1 MSFCSNCGNPLD
13 TTSKFCSNCGAP
25 IAQAPVAQAPVAA
38 PVIVESAPYI
48 REVPVKA
55 KVTGFI
61 GMGLS
66 IGGLIMAIIGLLY
79 TFMFI
84 SIEPE
89 AGFVFSIVFSLFSL
103 PLSIVGRV
111 LCKNS
116 AAMGNRSS
124 ACSAGSKLGVAGIIV
139 SGVMLFFGLISL
151 SM

>member
-13 TTSKFCSNCGAP
+13 TTSKFCSNCGAS
-25 IAQAPVAQAPVAA
+25 IAA
-38 PVIVESAPYI
+38 PVIVEPAPHI

-55 KVTGFI
+55 KVMGFI

-79 TFMFI
+79 TFIFI

-89 AGFVFSIVFSLFSL
+89 AGFVFSLIYGLFSL
-103 PLSIVGRV
+103 PLSIVGGM

-116 AAMGNRSS
+116 AGMGNRSA